1 MKKIG
6 ILGTGDVGNRIATRL
21 VALGYEVKMGS
32 RTANNEKTVAW
43 AKQNGEKASIGTFAD
58 VADFGD
64 IIFNCVK
71 GENTLS
77 VFEQAGLEK
86 FSGKIIVD
94 ITMPLDLP
102 KGFPFSLLPQY
113 SNTTSLSEE
122 IQKLIPDTKVT
133 KSLNIVNNELM
144 ANGEKAVPTATMLL
158 AGNDAQAK
166 EEVKAILTQFG
177 WKDILDLGG
186 IQAARGME
194 SFSSMWAYVYQA
206 TQNANF
212 TITINR

>member
-1 MKKIG
+1 
-6 ILGTGDVGNRIATRL
+6 
-21 VALGYEVKMGS
+21 
-32 RTANNEKTVAW
+32 
-43 AKQNGEKASIGTFAD
+43 
-58 VADFGD
+58 
-64 IIFNCVK
+64 
-71 GENTLS
+71 
-77 VFEQAGLEK
+77 
-86 FSGKIIVD
+86 
-94 ITMPLDLP
+94 MPLDLP

>member
-6 ILGTGDVGNRIATRL
+6 ILGTGDVGNHIATKL

-32 RTANNEKTVAW
+32 RTATNEKALEW
-43 AKQNGEKASIGTFAD
+43 AKQNGENASAGTFAE

-64 IIFNCVK
+64 IIFNCTR

-77 VFEQAGLEK
+77 VIQQAGVEK
-86 FSGKIIVD
+86 FSGKIVVD
-94 ITMPLDLP
+94 VTMPLDLS

-122 IQKLIPDTKVT
+122 IQKLIPEAKVT
-133 KSLNIVNNELM
+133 KSLNIVNSELM
-144 ANGEKAVPTATMLL
+144 ANPEKGASTATMLL

-166 EEVKAILTQFG
+166 EEVKTILTQFG

-194 SFSSMWAYVYQA
+194 SFSSMWAYVYQS

>member
-21 VALGYEVKMGS
+21 ITLGYEVKMGS
-32 RTANNEKTVAW
+32 RTANNEKALEW
-43 AKQNGEKASIGTFAD
+43 AKQNGEKASTGTFAD

-64 IIFNCVK
+64 IIFNCTK
-71 GENTLS
+71 GEASLA

-86 FSGKIIVD
+86 FSDKIIVD
-94 ITMPLDLP
+94 VSMPLDLA

-113 SNTTSLSEE
+113 SNTTSLAEE
-122 IQKLIPDTKVT
+122 IQKLMPDAKVT
-133 KSLNIVNNELM
+133 KTLNIVNNELM

-158 AGNDAQAK
+158 AGNDAEAK
-166 EEVKAILTQFG
+166 EEVKTILTQFG

-194 SFSSMWAYVYQA
+194 SFSSMWACVYQA

>member
-32 RTANNEKTVAW
+32 RTANNEKAVGW
-43 AKQNGEKASIGTFAD
+43 ANQNGEKASTGTFAD

-71 GENTLS
+71 GENALS

-86 FSGKIIVD
+86 FSRKIIVD
-94 ITMPLDLP
+94 ITMPLDLA

-122 IQKLIPDTKVT
+122 IQKLLPDAKVT

-144 ANGEKAVPTATMLL
+144 ANGEKAAPTATMLL
-158 AGNDAQAK
+158 AGNDAAAK
-166 EEVKAILTQFG
+166 EEVKTILTQFG

-186 IQAARGME
+186 IQAARAME